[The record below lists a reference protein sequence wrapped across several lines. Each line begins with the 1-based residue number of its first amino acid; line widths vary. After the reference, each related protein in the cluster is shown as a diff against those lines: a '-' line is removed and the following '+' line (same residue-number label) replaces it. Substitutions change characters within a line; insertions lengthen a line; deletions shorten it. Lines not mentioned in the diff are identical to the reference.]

1 MHLYIDYAL
10 RRLLYA
16 IPILMGVALL
26 IFLLFNVV
34 AGDPTAV
41 LLGKHATAN
50 QIAELRH
57 ELGLDKPWLEQYV
70 DILKSIFTLRFG
82 DSWATKQDIGTLV
95 KSGAYVSLTLVVPA
109 FIVTT
114 VLAICI
120 SLVTAFFRGSILDQS
135 LVVLSVV
142 TMSVSG
148 LAYILFG
155 QWLFAYKLGWFEIAG
170 YAYGF
175 PDFLPYTLL
184 PSAILVMLSIGY
196 DVRFYRTLVLDELY
210 QDYVRTA
217 RAKGLAEY
225 IILFRHVLKN
235 ALISMVTS
243 LIMEIPAW
251 LLGTVLVESFFGI
264 PGLGTITLNAINN
277 TDFPVIKAMTIL
289 SAIFYLIFNIVTDI
303 LYTWLDPR
311 IKLY

>member
-1 MHLYIDYAL
+1 MSTQPD
-10 RRLLYA
+10 R
-16 IPILMGVALL
+16 VL
-26 IFLLFNVV
+26 IFDTTLRDGEQSPGATMNVEEKLAV
-34 AGDPTAV
+34 ARQLAR
-41 LLGKHATAN
+41 LG
-50 QIAELRH
+50 
-57 ELGLDKPWLEQYV
+57 V
-70 DILKSIFTLRFG
+70 DIIEAGFPYASPG
-82 DSWATKQDIGTLV
+82 DFEAVQRIAQEVGIAGGPTICGLARATKQDIGTLV

-135 LVVLSVV
+135 LVVLSVI